1 MGEAV
6 TDDFDR
12 LLAAHLDDT
21 LDAAETARFH
31 EHLRSDAQARQ
42 LLLAA
47 STQASALPRLGLEE
61 SAVQRPLPVSASASP
76 RGWWLP
82 LATAATLLVG
92 ALSWWSLSQSV
103 SEVRVAGGRIERAG
117 VAQPAGTTL
126 RAGDR
131 LVGGTAATVLSWP
144 GEDTRLDLT
153 AGSSLRVEELGV
165 RKVVRLEQGGL
176 EAVVAAQPTD
186 GGLTIV
192 TPHGRVE
199 VIGTRFEVQVQERG
213 SRVAVTHGRVRVSPS
228 SGGPAVMIEAGYAAE
243 LTPGAISSPGPAM
256 ALPPVA
262 SVPLPAVS
270 TGPTLRITAVDFTAG
285 SEGRVAG
292 GVVHGVPIADG
303 RVTRLTTAA
312 RRPTGYARL
321 GDHLRCTVRLSVD
334 RPTTLALLLVC
345 DQPDGEAMWVGNL
358 QAERAIPAGTHEVV
372 FTRADLRLATGAMPA
387 VGSRLIAASVMC
399 WGEAADLRLEWL
411 AFDE

>member
-1 MGEAV
+1 MVDAV

-21 LDAAETARFH
+21 LDVAETVRFH
-31 EHLRSDAQARQ
+31 ERLRNDAEARR

-47 STQASALPRLGLEE
+47 SMQASALPRLGLEE
-61 SAVQRPLPVSASASP
+61 SAIRRPVSTSVSASP

-82 LATAATLLVG
+82 LATAAALLVG
-92 ALSWWSLSQSV
+92 VLAWRSSSSGP
-103 SEVRVAGGRIERAG
+103 EVRVAGGRIERAG

-126 RAGDR
+126 HTGDR

-153 AGSSLRVEELGV
+153 AGSSLSVEELGV

-176 EAVVAAQPTD
+176 EAVVAPQPAD

-199 VIGTRFEVQVQERG
+199 VVGTRFAVQVQERG
-213 SRVAVTHGRVRVSPS
+213 SRVAVTHGRVRVSPA
-228 SGGPAVMIEAGYAAE
+228 SGGPAVMVEAGYAAD

-256 ALPPVA
+256 VLPPVA
-262 SVPLPAVS
+262 SAPSPVVS
-270 TGPTLRITAVDFTAG
+270 TASTIRITAADFTAG

-303 RVTRLTTAA
+303 RVTRLTTPA
-312 RRPTGYARL
+312 RRPSGYARL

-358 QAERAIPAGTHEVV
+358 QAERVIPAGTHEIVL
-372 FTRADLRLATGAMPA
+372 TRADLRLATGASPE
-387 VGSRLIAASVMC
+387 VGSRVIAASVMC
-399 WGEAADLRLEWL
+399 WGAAADLRLEWL